1 MYGWENITTLFEAET
16 NGGYDWSVIQLVSRP
31 HGDTVQ
37 YAVYVDGGCSCNG
50 PREMSPDWYGLVW
63 TFDFNQ
69 ARREAELAIRDAS
82 SYDWT
87 DAEKTEMYADLH
99 KVRP

>member
-1 MYGWENITTLFEAET
+1 MYGWGNITTLFEAET
-16 NGGYDWSVIQLVSRP
+16 SGGYDWSVIQLISRP

-50 PREMSPDWYGLVW
+50 PRDMSPDWYGLVW
-63 TFDFNQ
+63 TFDFAE
-69 ARREAELAIRDAS
+69 ARREAEIRAAS
-82 SYDWT
+82 SYNFT
-87 DAEKTEMYADLH
+87 DAEKAEMYADLR